1 MKLVFHLRR
10 QLQRVPIIISVWY
23 YYGVEIVVFLSI
35 VYGQIVQH
43 KVNKIDPLQFQSS
56 DEFLAVVTHWTDE
69 HVESVAAVQRIRQA
83 ANAFLVKPLLAAS
96 TLQHLRVPLAVQST
110 VTINLF
116 GVYTVMRVPA
126 QHLGLTLKMLF
137 YIFWWFEK
145 QGKSSQLKLTL
156 NYWKSLNRAIRYIW
170 LLRDVY

>member
-56 DEFLAVVTHWTDE
+56 DEFLAVVTH
-69 HVESVAAVQRIRQA
+69 
-83 ANAFLVKPLLAAS
+83 
-96 TLQHLRVPLAVQST
+96 
-110 VTINLF
+110 
-116 GVYTVMRVPA
+116 
-126 QHLGLTLKMLF
+126 
-137 YIFWWFEK
+137 
-145 QGKSSQLKLTL
+145 
-156 NYWKSLNRAIRYIW
+156 
-170 LLRDVY
+170 